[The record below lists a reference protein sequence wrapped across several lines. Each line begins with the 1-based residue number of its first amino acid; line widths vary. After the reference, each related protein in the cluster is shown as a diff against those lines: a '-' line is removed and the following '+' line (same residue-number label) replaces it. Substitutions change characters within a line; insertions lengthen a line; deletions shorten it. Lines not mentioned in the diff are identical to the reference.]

1 MKRITWLQPGDP
13 PTAFPPVS
21 RALDEPPGLL
31 AAGGDLTPER
41 LVAAYGRGIFPWY
54 SPGEPVM
61 WWSPDPREVL
71 FPAELHVSRSLRRVL
86 LRGQFTVTE
95 NQDFS
100 AVIAGC
106 ATARDPATGTWITAE
121 MRAAYMELHRRGMAA
136 SIEVWSGSELAGGL
150 YGVRS
155 GQVFSGESMFSR
167 RDNASKVALEWL
179 SRRCIERGIALID
192 CQMPSAHLRSMGSR
206 PIPRSEFLRYLPA
219 GAVI

>member
-1 MKRITWLQPGDP
+1 MVPWLAPDDP
-13 PTAFPPVS
+13 FPPVE
-21 RALDEPPGLL
+21 RALGATSGAPGLL
-31 AAGGDLTPER
+31 AASADLLPSR
-41 LVAAYGRGIFPWY
+41 LIDAYRRGIFPWY

-86 LRGQFTVTE
+86 VRGLFTVTE
-95 NQDFS
+95 NQDFA

-106 ATARDPATGTWITAE
+106 AAARDRASGTWITPE
-121 MRAAYMELHRRGMAA
+121 MRAAYLQLHELGVAA
-136 SIEVWSGSELAGGL
+136 SIEVWAGPELAGGL

-155 GQVFSGESMFSR
+155 GRVFSGESMFSR
-167 RDNASKVALEWL
+167 KDNASKVALEWL

-206 PIPRSEFLRYLPA
+206 PIPRSEFLRYLP
-219 GAVI
+219 G